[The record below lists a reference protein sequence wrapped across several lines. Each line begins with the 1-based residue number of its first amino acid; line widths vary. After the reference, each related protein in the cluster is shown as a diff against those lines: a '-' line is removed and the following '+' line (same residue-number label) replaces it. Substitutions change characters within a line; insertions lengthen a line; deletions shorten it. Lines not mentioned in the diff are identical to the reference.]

1 MRARIFRRFLWSGFA
16 LFAGT
21 LLILEIYLER
31 FTANYQQND
40 LRSRLE
46 AVAGVLG
53 AETIGPDRNEWVR
66 AASQHSGLRVAI
78 LTRDGS
84 VLADSLGN
92 GRSEM
97 SVIRPLSSPD
107 SPAAAVRVSAP
118 LENVDDAVFGLRIR
132 LFGAALVST
141 LLAGCLAFVF
151 VRSFSRRVES
161 LRRYVEGLLDPL
173 LPGDELPAG
182 DDGLGQLARSLRRT
196 APQIRDL
203 VQRLKLEGAQ
213 REAILASMVEG
224 VLAVDKDLRVT
235 FCNESLARTLG
246 SANVARTTVPAG
258 IPLTHFVRDPGL
270 LEIMARVLKN
280 GGQVE
285 QRLTLAST
293 EAYSFEVLAGPFEG
307 PTGRGALAILHDI
320 TKLERLERVRKDF
333 VANVSHELRTPLAS
347 IRGYAETLL
356 DGALDDSENNRKF
369 VEIILAHSI
378 RLNNIASD
386 LLIISD
392 LESAQ
397 AATAQPKSV
406 SVRASMESALRT
418 VESGARLRQVRIV
431 TDVMDDVH
439 VMGHELRMEQ
449 AFVNLLDNA
458 VKFNKPNG
466 EVHIEVKGVDDA
478 AVISVSDTGAGIPS
492 EDVPRIFERFY
503 RVDKARSRDVG
514 GTGLGLSIVRH
525 VVEQMAGAIT
535 VQSQLG
541 KGSKF
546 TIRLPA
552 VCPVEPVAGL

>member
-1 MRARIFRRFLWSGFA
+1 MRARIFRRFLWSGFL

-31 FTANYQQND
+31 FTASYQQTD

-53 AETIGPDRNEWVR
+53 AETVGPDRNEWVR
-66 AASQHSGLRVAI
+66 TASQRSGLRVAI

-97 SVIRPLSSPD
+97 SVIRPLSAPD
-107 SPAAAVRVSAP
+107 SPAASVRVSAP
-118 LENVDDAVFGLRIR
+118 LQEIDDAVLGLRLR

-141 LLAGCLAFVF
+141 LLAGCVAFVF
-151 VRSFSRRVES
+151 VRSFSKRVDR
-161 LRRYVEGLLDPL
+161 LRRYVEGLLDPR

-182 DDGLGQLARSLRRT
+182 DDGLGELARSLHRT

-280 GGQVE
+280 GDAVE
-285 QRLTLAST
+285 QRLTLSST
-293 EAYSFEVLAGPFEG
+293 EAHSFEVLAGPFEG

-397 AATAQPKSV
+397 AAKAQPKSV

-418 VESGARLRQVRIV
+418 VESGARVRQVRLV

-478 AVISVSDTGAGIPS
+478 AVISVSDTGVGIPS

-546 TIRLPA
+546 IIRLPA
-552 VCPVEPVAGL
+552 VCRVEPVAGL

>member
-1 MRARIFRRFLWSGFA
+1 MRARIFRRFLWSAFA

-31 FTANYQQND
+31 FTADFRQAD

-46 AVAGVLG
+46 AVAGVLS
-53 AETIGPDRNEWVR
+53 AEPIGLDRNQWVR
-66 AASQHSGLRVAI
+66 TASARSGLRVTI

-84 VLADSLGN
+84 VLADSLGE
-92 GRSEM
+92 GRSEL
-97 SVIRPLSSPD
+97 SVTRTLASPD
-107 SPAAAVRVSAP
+107 PPAAKLRVSAP
-118 LENVDDAVFGLRIR
+118 LQQIDDAIAGLRVR
-132 LFGAALVST
+132 LFSASLVST
-141 LLAGCLAFVF
+141 LLAAGIAFLF
-151 VRSFSRRVES
+151 IRSFSKRVER
-161 LRRYVEGLLDPL
+161 LRTYVEGLLDARVP
-173 LPGDELPAG
+173 DSELPAA
-182 DDGLGQLARSLRRT
+182 DDELGELARSLRRT

-203 VQRLKLEGAQ
+203 VQRLEVEGAR

-246 SANVARTTVPAG
+246 ARVPVPAG
-258 IPLTHFVRDPGL
+258 IPLTDFVRDPGL
-270 LEIMARVLKN
+270 LEIMTRVLHD
-280 GGQVE
+280 GGRVE

-293 EAYSFEVLAGPFEG
+293 ENHSFEVLAGPLEG
-307 PTGRGALAILHDI
+307 PSARGALAILHDI

-356 DGALDDSENNRKF
+356 DGALDDSEHNRRF

-386 LLIISD
+386 LLVISE
-392 LESAQ
+392 LESAR
-397 AATAQPKSV
+397 AATAQPNSV
-406 SVRASMESALRT
+406 SVRSSLESALRT
-418 VESGARLRQVRIV
+418 VESSARVREVRILAGPMEDV
-431 TDVMDDVH
+431 TVL
-439 VMGHELRMEQ
+439 GHELRMEQ

-466 EVHIEVKGVDDA
+466 EVRIEVKGVGDT
-478 AVISVSDTGAGIPS
+478 AVISVADTGVGIPS

-525 VVEQMAGAIT
+525 VIEQMGGTIT
-535 VQSQLG
+535 IESQLG
-541 KGSKF
+541 RGSKF
-546 TIRLPA
+546 VITVPRVVDRTSAPLVI
-552 VCPVEPVAGL
+552 